1 MEQIQVFWTGIL
13 DTLSKVVIPDWG
25 SLIALL
31 PVFILIGILLWLLMT
46 VRAYA
51 VLGPRERGRRYIAV
65 PPAGLHAPGPSYAP
79 VLGALGAGLFVA
91 GLVVG
96 GAFFVVAMGILIV
109 SLLYWLRE
117 FMHEYDHLAGPTT
130 LPVPMDHGG
139 PPAGV
144 HMPGPSF
151 LPFASAVGAALL
163 FVGVVVG
170 GWVLIGGLVCVVV
183 GLSGWMHAALAE
195 WRHTEEADITGH
207 LRNEPAPAFPLRLFV
222 FFTIVMVAAFSIE
235 GGFIPPR
242 GSTPSAGSPG
252 ASPGAPASTAPG
264 ASGVPGASPS
274 AIPPGSAAPAADVTL
289 TASGTAF
296 VTPDISGPA
305 GKPFTLAFD
314 NEDSGIPHNVNIKK
328 PDGSDAFKGE
338 IFPGVATKVYQVP
351 ALPAGSYPF
360 VCDVHPTM
368 TGTLTVK

>member
-1 MEQIQVFWTGIL
+1 MEQIQAFWTGIL
-13 DTLSKVVIPDWG
+13 DTLSKLVIPDWG

-31 PVFILIGILLWLLMT
+31 PVFILVGILLWIAMT

-51 VLGPRERGRRYIAV
+51 VLGPRQRGRQYIAV

-79 VLGALGAGLFVA
+79 VLGALGSGLFIF
-91 GLVVG
+91 GLVIG
-96 GAFFVVAMGILIV
+96 GTFFLIAIGILIL

-117 FMHEYDHLAGPTT
+117 FMHEYDHIAGATT

-139 PPAGV
+139 PPSGV

-151 LPFASAVGAALL
+151 LPFGSAVGAALL

-183 GLSGWMHAALAE
+183 GVFGWLHAARAE

-207 LRNEPAPAFPLRLFV
+207 MRNEPAPSFPTGLFV
-222 FFTIVMVAAFSIE
+222 FFTVVMIAGFSIE

-242 GSTPSAGSPG
+242 GTTASAGTPG
-252 ASPGAPASTAPG
+252 ASPSASASTGPG
-264 ASGVPGASPS
+264 ASGVPAVSPS
-274 AIPPGSAAPAADVTL
+274 AIPPSSAAPAADVTVK
-289 TASGTAF
+289 ASGTAF
-296 VTPDISGPA
+296 TTPDISGPA
-305 GKPFTLAFD
+305 GKGFTLAFD
-314 NEDSGIPHNVNIKK
+314 NEDQGIPHNVNIKN

-338 IFPGVATKVYQVP
+338 IFSGVATKIYQVP

-360 VCDVHPTM
+360 VCDVHPSM

>member
-13 DTLSKVVIPDWG
+13 DTLSKLVIPDWG
-25 SLIALL
+25 ALIALL
-31 PVFILIGILLWLLMT
+31 PVFILVGVLLWLVMT
-46 VRAYA
+46 VRAFA

-96 GAFFVVAMGILIV
+96 GAFLLIALGILIV
-109 SLLYWLRE
+109 ALLYWGRE
-117 FMHEYDHLAGPTT
+117 FMHEYDHVAGSET

-151 LPFASAVGAALL
+151 LPFGSALGAALL

-170 GWVLIGGLVCVVV
+170 GWVLIGGLVCLVV
-183 GLSGWMHAALAE
+183 GVFGWLHAARTE
-195 WRHTEEADITGH
+195 WRATEEADRTGH
-207 LRNEPAPAFPLRLFV
+207 MRNEPAPRFPMFV
-222 FFTIVMVAAFSIE
+222 FFTVVMIAAFSIE

-242 GSTPSAGSPG
+242 ATTASAGSPG
-252 ASPGAPASTAPG
+252 ASPGAS
-264 ASGVPGASPS
+264 V
-274 AIPPGSAAPAADVTL
+274 SAAPGGSAVPGGSGAPGSPGAPTTGDVTIK
-289 TASGTAF
+289 ASGTAF
-296 VTPDISGPA
+296 STPAISGPA
-305 GKPFTLAFD
+305 GKAFTIAFD
-314 NEDSGIPHNVNIKK
+314 NEDQGIPHNVNIKNA
-328 PDGSDAFKGE
+328 DGSDAFKGE
-338 IFPGVATKVYQVP
+338 IVTGPVTKIYQVP
-351 ALPAGSYPF
+351 ALPAGTYPF
-360 VCDVHPTM
+360 VCDVHPNM